1 MAAETNYTW
10 NGGGGEVRRYNGI
23 LGIRN
28 FEEYYD

>member
-10 NGGGGEVRRYNGI
+10 NGGGGVRRYNAI